1 MNVPKGGGRKNPRGD
16 VLQIDTSDVLFI
28 CGGAFAGMEQL
39 IERRVCRSSIG
50 FGAPLK
56 RPGLATCEQQGA
68 QFEMAEPEDLVHYG
82 LIPEFV
88 GRLPLLVSRRGGGSG
103 DGITSVCLK
112 GPEYIHTGVFY
123 VPVCMPHSI
132 VQLSTRELTM
142 PSCLLG
148 LLMWMAVEHAWPDDG
163 ADGAGADR
171 AQARPCQAV
180 PIPLQP
186 RGRRVSHHR

>member
-1 MNVPKGGGRKNPRGD
+1 MISPRLPLTLLPVSSFCIPSQALLKLLEGSLVNVPKGGGRKNPRGD

-88 GRLPLLVSRRGGGSG
+88 GRLPLLVSRRGGESG
-103 DGITSVCLK
+103 GCVTFLCLK
-112 GPEYIHTGVFY
+112 GPE
-123 VPVCMPHSI
+123 
-132 VQLSTRELTM
+132 
-142 PSCLLG
+142 
-148 LLMWMAVEHAWPDDG
+148 
-163 ADGAGADR
+163 
-171 AQARPCQAV
+171 
-180 PIPLQP
+180 
-186 RGRRVSHHR
+186 